1 MSGRDYGI
9 ISNNLGRASGIG
21 AGLGLRKL
29 NSLR

>member
-9 ISNNLGRASGIG
+9 ICNNYGRASGV
-21 AGLGLRKL
+21 GLGLRKL